1 MDLREQRSEVDRP
14 MYSDYFGF
22 REKPFNVTPDPRFF
36 YANPI
41 FEDADANLLYG
52 IRERKG
58 LILLTGEVGTGKTTL
73 LRRLMETLDASI
85 RFVFFYNTNL
95 TFDELLTFGCEEFGV
110 DVRNGG
116 RLQKLQALR
125 DFLVAQLAKG
135 GTGVLLVDEAQN
147 LNDDVLENLRL
158 LSNLETRSEKLLQ
171 IVLVGQP
178 ELETMLDKPKFRQ
191 IKQRIAV
198 RNRLDR
204 LKDAEVGRY
213 IEYRLNTAGCEQKSL
228 FTPAAIQRIT
238 LYSKGVPRLIN
249 IICDNALL
257 IAYVTSQQKVS
268 GNMIEE
274 VAQDLH
280 LKRETEGT
288 RISTTTAPQST
299 NGKEKPAE
307 PTQAPAPTIADA
319 QVLSKGSGPTLEP
332 SFRLGTP
339 LPEFKGK
346 GNGVTQFID
355 SMTKALAEAM
365 GPMASLVVRDQI
377 AVLGESL
384 DGFPRRRLDELVE
397 LVGREILHDKLKSD
411 FRRAMSEIQAL
422 M

>member
-1 MDLREQRSEVDRP
+1 
-14 MYSDYFGF
+14 MYSGYFGF

-36 YANPI
+36 YTNPI
-41 FEDADANLLYG
+41 FEEADANLLYG

-73 LRRLMETLDASI
+73 LRRLMDNLEPSI
-85 RFVFFYNTNL
+85 RFVFFYNNL
-95 TFDELLTFGCEEFGV
+95 TFEELLTFACEELGIEV
-110 DVRNGG
+110 TDGG
-116 RLQKLQALR
+116 RLQKIQAL
-125 DFLVAQLAKG
+125 DTFLIAQLRKG
-135 GTGVLLVDEAQN
+135 GTAVFLVDEAQN
-147 LNDDVLENLRL
+147 LSEDVLENLRL
-158 LSNLETRSEKLLQ
+158 LSNLETGSEKLLQ

-204 LKDAEVGRY
+204 LKESEVARY
-213 IEYRLNTAGCEQKSL
+213 IDWRLNAVGYEDKGL
-228 FTPAAIQRIT
+228 FTPAAIQRIA

-274 VAQDLH
+274 VAQDLR
-280 LKRETEGT
+280 LKKEAEVAKV
-288 RISTTTAPQST
+288 SLTAMPRSN
-299 NGKEKPAE
+299 NGKETSE
-307 PTQAPAPTIADA
+307 PTQ
-319 QVLSKGSGPTLEP
+319 KGAGAREDVQSRTEGSFSTPEA

-339 LPEFKGK
+339 RTPLQPRA
-346 GNGVTQFID
+346 VSQFIEC
-355 SMTKALAEAM
+355 MTKALTEAM

-377 AVLGESL
+377 AVLGESR
-384 DGFPRRRLDELVE
+384 DDFSKRRLDELVE
-397 LVGREILHDKLKSD
+397 LVGREILHEKLKND
-411 FRRAMSEIQAL
+411 FRRAMSEEIQAL
-422 M
+422 R